1 MAIWL
6 AAAHISLLGVQTQL
20 PSCWLVI
27 VHVCQIFILLNC
39 LNWNKSRTR
48 NEPAISFLISS
59 HRFQFSCS
67 AAHFITASA
76 LLKVS
81 PFLFALPY
89 ALWHCGSDRE
99 AWLSSF
105 LFFSFFFFLLL
116 NACGIYFD
124 VERCLLAFKDAMPC
138 GPLWCDLTEDEKP
151 KLRSWAPRAEH
162 LKPNSHEREVQ
173 CTPVAL
179 LSPVRRCISMKCTGS
194 LLQHGDAELQAAP
207 DNAGDHSEMELI
219 HADKR
224 LGFMV
229 RPKHEWKEGWRAL
242 SLDNIVIK
250 WTRFYECHHLC
261 LCTDDKEEL
270 NHNEMSGIKSP
281 RPERHWKGNIYLDF
295 WATPG
300 AKLCPFSD

>member
-1 MAIWL
+1 MHSGT
-6 AAAHISLLGVQTQL
+6 AAPTG
-20 PSCWLVI
+20 
-27 VHVCQIFILLNC
+27 
-39 LNWNKSRTR
+39 RR
-48 NEPAISFLISS
+48 DFL
-59 HRFQFSCS
+59 
-67 AAHFITASA
+67 
-76 LLKVS
+76 
-81 PFLFALPY
+81 
-89 ALWHCGSDRE
+89 
-99 AWLSSF
+99 
-105 LFFSFFFFLLL
+105 LFFFFLFFFFLLL

-229 RPKHEWKEGWRAL
+229 RPKKWMKRGMACTLSRQHSDKVNKILWMSSSLPVHGWQRR
-242 SLDNIVIK
+242 
-250 WTRFYECHHLC
+250 T
-261 LCTDDKEEL
+261 
-270 NHNEMSGIKSP
+270 
-281 RPERHWKGNIYLDF
+281 
-295 WATPG
+295 
-300 AKLCPFSD
+300 